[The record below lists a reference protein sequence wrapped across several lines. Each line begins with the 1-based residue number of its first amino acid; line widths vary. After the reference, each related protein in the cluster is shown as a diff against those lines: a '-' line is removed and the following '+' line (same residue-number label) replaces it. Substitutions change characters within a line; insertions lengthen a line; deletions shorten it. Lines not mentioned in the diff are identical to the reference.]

1 MYDRSLAALGRGSC
15 SYNSECLFELKGFR
29 HVVLQSTSFTT
40 LKYDQ
45 AHFFLFLHC
54 YFKRHAQ
61 ACNSGINFTVGNITL
76 AKHLIPTSTN
86 RVSKIAMCRK
96 TEKKTFN
103 LLEFYFIVISNFKSD
118 EHEKIFLLYKGLF
131 PAADN
136 DPKQTSILA
145 RWWVW

>member
-1 MYDRSLAALGRGSC
+1 MFVRSLTRRIGTWQ
-15 SYNSECLFELKGFR
+15 LFIQQRMPLRIERLSSR
-29 HVVLQSTSFTT
+29 RPTEHVFYYVKIRSST
-40 LKYDQ
+40 
-45 AHFFLFLHC
+45 FFLFLHC

-145 RWWVW
+145 RWWV